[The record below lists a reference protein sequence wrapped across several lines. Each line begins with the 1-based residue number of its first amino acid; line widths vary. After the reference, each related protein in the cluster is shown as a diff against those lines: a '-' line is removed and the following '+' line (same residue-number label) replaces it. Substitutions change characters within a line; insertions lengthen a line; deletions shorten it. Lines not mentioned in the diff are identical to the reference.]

1 MKLYG
6 LIGYPLS
13 HSFSQKYFNEKFLK
27 ENIDAYYQLFPL
39 KNIEEFP
46 GLLKQF
52 SRLSGINVTI
62 PYKEQIIKYLDNI
75 DNIAKEIG
83 AVNTVKI
90 RQTRQTALSGRTD
103 KHLKKYSLFGYN
115 TDVYG
120 FYHSLKPLLKPIHK
134 RALIFGTGGASKAV
148 AYALKQLNIHFIFV
162 SRNPEK
168 NNDISYSDINS
179 AIIKNNQIIINTTPL
194 GMFPDINTYPP
205 MPYESL
211 TKTHILYDLVY
222 NPEETLFLKFGKQN
236 KAETINGLSML
247 KLQAEKSWE
256 IWNNK

>member
-1 MKLYG
+1 MKLFG

-13 HSFSQKYFNEKFLK
+13 HSFSQKYFNERFLK

-46 GLLKQF
+46 ELLKQF
-52 SRLSGINVTI
+52 PGLSGINVTI

-75 DNIAKEIG
+75 AHIAKEIG

-90 RQTRQTALSGRTD
+90 RQTRQTALSGKTD
-103 KHLKKYSLFGYN
+103 KLSGYN

-120 FYHSLKPLLKPIHK
+120 FYHTLKPLLKPIHK

-168 NNDISYSDINS
+168 NNEISYTDINS
-179 AIIKNNQIIINTTPL
+179 AIIKDNQIIINTTPL
-194 GMFPDINTYPP
+194 GMFPDIKTYPDIS
-205 MPYESL
+205 YESL
-211 TKTHILYDLVY
+211 TKFHILYDLVY

-256 IWNNK
+256 IFLF